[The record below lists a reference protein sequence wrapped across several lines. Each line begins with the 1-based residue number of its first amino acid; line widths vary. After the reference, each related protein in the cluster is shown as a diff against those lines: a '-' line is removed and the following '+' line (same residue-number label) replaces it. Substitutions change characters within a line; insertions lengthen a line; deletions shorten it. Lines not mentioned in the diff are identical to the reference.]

1 MAKNML
7 QYIVEIIERR
17 AVGLKRRFIK
27 IFILAALMCLCFS
40 GCFSE
45 SGDGLYSLPKAPDD
59 YIDLQSCID
68 VLLAEGARYA
78 GPVSGSNRQAVQL
91 VDLNGDGVQ
100 EALAFMTVT
109 GEKPMRVYLLSK
121 NMEGEYARA
130 AEISGDGAAFDCVEY
145 SDVDGDGVLEIILGF
160 QMSDQVLQYVG
171 VYDIS
176 DGFSLTLIT
185 AGSYTEYKTADLDR
199 DGAVEMLL
207 FKLDSPETAGTAD
220 YYDYCD
226 GEYKLVN
233 TVPLSL
239 GMESIKRIKSSSYI
253 EDGVHAVFVSGTY
266 QSTGLVTDVF
276 AVRDRQLVNV
286 AMPDGAEVSLQA
298 IRNYIIY
305 PTDVDSDGVV
315 ELARPV
321 QMPVMDGSTEAYYTI
336 SWYSQNIDGNFLKK
350 LSTYHNYSESWYFII
365 PEQWEGNI
373 SVSRTDSTEGKALTF
388 YRYDGEG
395 EPQPL
400 FTIYSL
406 TGDHRQQ
413 LAEKDGRFVLYT
425 KGEVIYCAEI
435 TPGADSW
442 EQMLT
447 MEEILAG
454 FKPIRTEWN
463 TGEV

>member
-1 MAKNML
+1 
-7 QYIVEIIERR
+7 
-17 AVGLKRRFIK
+17 
-27 IFILAALMCLCFS
+27 MCLCLS

-45 SGDGLYSLPKAPDD
+45 TSGGLYSLPKAADD

-68 VLLAEGARYA
+68 VLLAGGAQYA

-121 NMEGEYARA
+121 NTEDEYAQA

-145 SDVDGDGVLEIILGF
+145 ADVDGDGVLEIVLGF

-176 DGFSLTLIT
+176 DGFSLTLLT
-185 AGSYTEYKTADLDR
+185 AGSYTEYKTSDLDS
-199 DGAVEMLL
+199 DGDMEMLL

-220 YYDYCD
+220 FYDYRD
-226 GEYKLVN
+226 GEFKLIN
-233 TVPLSL
+233 TASLSL
-239 GMESIKRIKSSSYI
+239 GMETIKRIKGSSYI
-253 EDGVHAVFVSGTY
+253 EDGIQAVFVSGTY

-276 AVRDRQLVNV
+276 VLRNRQLVNV
-286 AMPDGAEVSLQA
+286 AMPEGAEVSLQA

-321 QMPVMDGSTEAYYTI
+321 QMPVMQDSTEAYYTI
-336 SWYSQNIDGNFLKK
+336 GWYSQNIDGQFIKK
-350 LSTYHNYSESWYFII
+350 QTTYHNYSESWYFVI
-365 PEQWEGNI
+365 PEQWESNV
-373 SVSRTDSTEGKALTF
+373 SVARTDSGGDKGLTF
-388 YRYDGEG
+388 YRYNGEG
-395 EPQPL
+395 SPLPL
-400 FTIYSL
+400 FTIYSIS
-406 TGDHRQQ
+406 GEDRQE
-413 LAEKDGRFVLYT
+413 LAEKDSRFVLYT

-435 TPGADSW
+435 ADGADKW
-442 EQMLT
+442 AGMLT
-447 MEEILAG
+447 KEEIIAG